1 MKYAF
6 IASHRNQFPLS
17 ALCRVLRVSRSGY
30 YEHRARPPS
39 VRSQADNVLT
49 EKIIQIHRQYRACL
63 GAFKTWQVLRQR
75 GVAVGK
81 HRVARLRRAAGIEA
95 RRKQRFRVMVE
106 HHHKM
111 PPAPDRVQRG
121 FQVAAPN
128 QVWVSDMTVLRTREG
143 WLYLA
148 IVLDLYARRVV
159 GWAMDGNQSVA
170 LPVAALA
177 MAIAQR
183 QPAPGLVC
191 HTDQGVQ
198 YSAALYREVLQA
210 HGIQASMSRKGNC
223 HDNAVAESFFSN
235 LKNELT
241 HHCIYHTRR
250 EAKAAIFDYIEL
262 FYNRLRPHQ
271 TLNYQTPVTAEAQFN
286 YA

>member
-1 MKYAF
+1 M
-6 IASHRNQFPLS
+6 
-17 ALCRVLRVSRSGY
+17 CRVLRVSRSGY
-30 YEHRARPPS
+30 YEHDTRVPS
-39 VRSQADNVLT
+39 VRSQVDSDLT
-49 EKIIQIHRQYRACL
+49 QQIAQIHRQYRACL
-63 GAFKTWQVLRQR
+63 GALKTWQVLRQR
-75 GVAVGK
+75 GIVVGK
-81 HRVARLRRAAGIEA
+81 HRVARLRRVAGIEA
-95 RRKQRFRVMVE
+95 RRKQRFRVMLE
-106 HHHKM
+106 HHYKE
-111 PPAPDRVQRG
+111 PPAPDQVRRG
-121 FQVAAPN
+121 FRVAAPN
-128 QVWVSDMTVLRTREG
+128 RVWVSDMTVLRTWEG

-159 GWAMDGNQSVA
+159 GWAMDANQSVA
-170 LPVAALA
+170 LPVAALT

-198 YSAALYREVLQA
+198 YSAALYRELLQA
-210 HGIQASMSRKGNC
+210 HEIQASMSRKGNC

-271 TLNYQTPVTAEAQFN
+271 TLNYQTPVAAEAQFS